1 MSDLEDSKSEE
12 LLLML
17 EETMDKAELLQ
28 NQNSEAQ
35 QMILN
40 LSSEV
45 SMLKKELQKK
55 SETIVFLN
63 EKIEKY
69 SESDLVLK
77 KNEELK
83 GENESLKLSE
93 KRTKEKAEAEV
104 IAAKV
109 NAQKAIEDAET
120 RAQKAIGDLADRESK
135 VSIRESKIEWEVGQ
149 RAGKIVREFEQKL
162 WKNYEEKQKQLSKKY
177 EAMTIKY
184 KSVLY
189 ASLLYGIIT
198 TLITAIQ
205 SEVIRRDSLSALQM
219 LGYGAETIV
228 LAVYGA
234 IKTIASVT
242 NHIPNEVVGTVLY
255 WLVLILLFVAFFG
268 ILGIVAFVIGR
279 KYIRFFNENQKDEL
293 TVFVCLMI
301 LAVAVFAP
309 RLIKTIIPIN
319 IVCLMLI
326 AFGVYSGMRGVMEM
340 KDKDTQY
347 KLISGMI
354 ISAIGIGVTALLIHM
369 LGGWVILALP
379 IAGLFVFASR

>member
-83 GENESLKLSE
+83 SENERLKLSE

-104 IAAKV
+104 KAAKV
-109 NAQKAIEDAET
+109 NAQRAIAEAET
-120 RAQKAIGDLADRESK
+120 KSQKAIGDLADRESK

-162 WKNYEEKQKQLSKKY
+162 WKKHEEKQKQLSKKY
-177 EAMTIKY
+177 ETMTIKY
-184 KSVLY
+184 KSVMY

-205 SEVIRRDSLSALQM
+205 SETIQTDLIRAVQM
-219 LGYGAETIV
+219 LGQGTEMLFFTMYE
-228 LAVYGA
+228 A
-234 IKTIASVT
+234 IKTIAGITSY
-242 NHIPNEVVGTVLY
+242 IPNEFLAIVVY
-255 WLVLILLFVAFFG
+255 WVIIVFLSVAM
-268 ILGIVAFVIGR
+268 LGIVGIGLFIVGR
-279 KYIRFFNENQKDEL
+279 KYYSFFVEYQKNEL
-293 TVFVCLMI
+293 TVFVCLMD
-301 LAVAVFAP
+301 LALMVFADE
-309 RLIKTIIPIN
+309 LIKSVFSVN
-319 IVCLMLI
+319 IVIMGIILFCIYSLI
-326 AFGVYSGMRGVMEM
+326 RGVIEM
-340 KDKDTQY
+340 KDKDAQY
-347 KLISGMI
+347 KLVSGVI
-354 ISAIGIGVTALLIHM
+354 VSFIGVGVTALLIHM
-369 LGGWVILALP
+369 IGGWVILALP
-379 IAGLFVFASR
+379 FAGLFILKG

>member
-1 MSDLEDSKSEE
+1 MSDLENLKDEE
-12 LLLML
+12 LFLML

-55 SETIVFLN
+55 SETIVSLN

-83 GENESLKLSE
+83 SENENLKLSE

-104 IAAKV
+104 KAAKV
-109 NAQKAIEDAET
+109 NAQKAIADAET

-135 VSIRESKIEWEVGQ
+135 VSIRESKIEWVVGQ
-149 RAGKIVREFEQKL
+149 RAGKIIREFEHKL
-162 WKNYEEKQKQLSKKY
+162 LKNHEEKQTQLSNQY
-177 EAMTIKY
+177 QAMTTKY

-205 SEVIRRDSLSALQM
+205 SEVIRSDFLSALQM
-219 LGYGAETIV
+219 IGYRAETIV
-228 LAVYGA
+228 LAVYEV
-234 IKTIASVT
+234 IKTIADVT
-242 NHIPNEVVGTVLY
+242 NHIPNEAVGTVLY
-255 WLVLILLFVAFFG
+255 WLVIILLLAAFFG
-268 ILGIVAFVIGR
+268 ILGIVTFIGGR

-309 RLIKTIIPIN
+309 RLIKTVIPIN

-347 KLISGMI
+347 KLISGTI
-354 ISAIGIGVTALLIHM
+354 ISAIGVGVTVLLIHII
-369 LGGWVILALP
+369 GGWVILAMP
-379 IAGLFVFASR
+379 IVGLFFINE

>member
-1 MSDLEDSKSEE
+1 MSDLENLKDEE

-35 QMILN
+35 QTILN

-83 GENESLKLSE
+83 SENESLKLSE

-104 IAAKV
+104 KAVKV
-109 NAQKAIEDAET
+109 NAQRAIAESET
-120 RAQKAIGDLADRESK
+120 KSQKAIGDLADRESK

-162 WKNYEEKQKQLSKKY
+162 WKNHEEKQKQLSKKY
-177 EAMTIKY
+177 ETMTIKY

-205 SEVIRRDSLSALQM
+205 SETIQTDLIRAVQILGQGTKM
-219 LGYGAETIV
+219 LVFTMYE
-228 LAVYGA
+228 A
-234 IKTIASVT
+234 IKTIAGITSY
-242 NHIPNEVVGTVLY
+242 IPNEVLAIVVY
-255 WLVLILLFVAFFG
+255 WVIIVFLSVAM
-268 ILGIVAFVIGR
+268 LGIVGIGLFIVGR
-279 KYIRFFNENQKDEL
+279 KYYNFFVEYQKDEL
-293 TVFVCLMI
+293 TVFVCVMDLALM
-301 LAVAVFAP
+301 VFASNI
-309 RLIKTIIPIN
+309 IKTYLPVN
-319 IVCLMLI
+319 IVIIGIVIFCI
-326 AFGVYSGMRGVMEM
+326 YSALRGVIEM
-340 KDKDTQY
+340 KDKDAQY
-347 KLISGMI
+347 KLVSGVI
-354 ISAIGIGVTALLIHM
+354 VSFIGVGVTALLIHM
-369 LGGWVILALP
+369 IGGWIILALP
-379 IAGLFVFASR
+379 IAVMIIARF